1 MRVIRPV
8 GARAWLA
15 AAAAV
20 CLLAPPLHGAQ
31 DPVSSSLRTL
41 LVGGGPDRTHN
52 QVAIES
58 NVRYVGRLLPARS
71 LVHVLFTDGDARSEN
86 VQYRGDDMQFAYRTP
101 DLPRLDGPAE
111 AASVR
116 AELGAIAA
124 DARTQPSLTALL
136 YFTGHGSPNYSSRYT
151 DNAFDLWGSQRMTVR
166 DLSVALRSFPPS
178 ATIALVMVQCYSG
191 AFGNVLFDDGN
202 PSGAPIEQHLAGF
215 FAAEPQRV
223 AAGCTAGINEADY
236 KDFTGYFFAALSG
249 LDRMG
254 KPVTGADYDHDGHV
268 GMNEAFA
275 YALLNDVS
283 VDTPV
288 CTSDTFLRRFVDLPD
303 ADIFDVPYAK
313 VEAWASPAQLVALD
327 GLSMQLDLDGE
338 SRLVAAFNASQRIRT
353 NNTSPRDARLIRFV
367 ELARSIVLA
376 HALGESGDERLK
388 VRFAELLNAEG
399 GNPLR

>member
-1 MRVIRPV
+1 MMDTRAV

-15 AAAAV
+15 AAAAMCV
-20 CLLAPPLHGAQ
+20 LAPPLHGAQ
-31 DPVSSSLRTL
+31 DSPALSLRTL
-41 LVGGGPDRTHN
+41 LVGGGPDRAHN

-86 VQYRGDDMQFAYRTP
+86 VQYRGDDMQFAYRMP

-111 AASVR
+111 AATVR

-124 DARTQPSLTALL
+124 DLRAQPALGALL

-166 DLSVALRSFPPS
+166 DLSVALSSFPPS
-178 ATIALVMVQCYSG
+178 ASIALVMVQCYSG

-202 PSGAPIEQHLAGF
+202 PSGAPIEQRIAGF

-223 AAGCTAGINEADY
+223 AAGCTPEINEAEY

-249 LDRMG
+249 IDRMG
-254 KPVTGADYDHDGHV
+254 RPVTGADYDHDGRV

-275 YALLNDVS
+275 YSLLNDPS
-283 VDTPV
+283 IDTPV
-288 CTSDTFLRRFVDLPD
+288 CTSDTFLRRFVDLRD
-303 ADIFDVPYAK
+303 AEVFDVPYAK
-313 VEAWASPAQLVALD
+313 VLAWAGPAQLVALD
-327 GLSMQLDLDGE
+327 GLSMQLDLDGD
-338 SRLVAAFNASQRIRT
+338 SRLAAAFNAYQRIRT
-353 NNTSPRDARLIRFV
+353 NNTSQRDARVIRFV

-376 HALGESGDERLK
+376 HALGETGPDGLK
-388 VRFAELLNAEG
+388 ARFAELLKAES